1 MPDQSAGACQ
11 ARRIAPRTGAPSA
24 KGRSRPTGR
33 CSIPSKSQGPK
44 LWLNDAAAYTAAGA
58 PECGIEMA
66 NGVDASG
73 WTDGELQAC
82 NFIDTVGL
90 TRCVRRSS
98 LN

>member
-1 MPDQSAGACQ
+1 
-11 ARRIAPRTGAPSA
+11 
-24 KGRSRPTGR
+24 
-33 CSIPSKSQGPK
+33 
-44 LWLNDAAAYTAAGA
+44 
-58 PECGIEMA
+58 MA